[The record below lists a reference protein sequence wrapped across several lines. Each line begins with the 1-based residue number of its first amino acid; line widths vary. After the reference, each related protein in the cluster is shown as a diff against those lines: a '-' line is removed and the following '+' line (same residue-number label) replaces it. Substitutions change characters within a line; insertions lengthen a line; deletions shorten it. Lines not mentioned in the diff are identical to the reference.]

1 MSERTKMLLAIIGA
15 ILTFWVLMA
24 LHNAQYGTALVHSL
38 L

>member
-24 LHNAQYGTALVHSL
+24 LHHAQYGAVLVPHL